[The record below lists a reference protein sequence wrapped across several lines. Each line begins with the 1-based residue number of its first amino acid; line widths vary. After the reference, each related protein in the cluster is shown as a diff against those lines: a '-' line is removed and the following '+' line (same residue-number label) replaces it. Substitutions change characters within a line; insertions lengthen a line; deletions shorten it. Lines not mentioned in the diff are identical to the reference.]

1 MPSLS
6 YGVASRDIQ
15 SLAYIQPLGG
25 VHAGNICPLCFYVR
39 RPCFS
44 AHRVHSSSLALLLT
58 PLVEAEGHIRA
69 LNFYTY
75 LHLFGQNGRHRSED
89 SEKEKSWVS
98 VGLRNLN
105 TSLITVLEFDYAR
118 LTRSEEA
125 FYEVALYTYMLHW
138 PNTQPILLADIR
150 GI

>member
-1 MPSLS
+1 M
-6 YGVASRDIQ
+6 SRDIQ
-15 SLAYIQPLGG
+15 SFAYIQPLAG

-58 PLVEAEGHIRA
+58 PLVEAVDDIRV

-75 LHLFGQNGRHRSED
+75 LHLFGQNGRHRCED
-89 SEKEKSWVS
+89 SEEGKGWVN
-98 VGLRNLN
+98 VALCNLN
-105 TSLITVLEFDYAR
+105 MFLITVLEFDHAL
-118 LTRSEEA
+118 LTRSEKS
-125 FYEVALYTYMLHW
+125 FHEVALYRYRLHCL
-138 PNTQPILLADIR
+138 NTRPILLTDIR